1 MFLLRSAFDSLVQAA
16 GTRSA
21 AQVAYFVLMSFPA
34 TLILLVWAFSTVL
47 GDDSVRESIVDAI
60 VQALPLSDASDR
72 RLVEQLLDEVAAGAG
87 SLGWL
92 GALSLLYSASGAIG
106 AFRYAVNAARGITAT
121 RPYVPG
127 KALDVSLTLVVAPA
141 IILALGLTLSGA
153 LASNIGDNP
162 WTVAVAQ
169 VLVTDV
175 VPLAIV
181 FGLLLLLLRVLPE
194 EGASFSAAW
203 PGALAGAVGAVAV
216 GLGTDVY
223 FAVFGEA
230 NAIYGTLG
238 ALLAIVFSVYLAAIA
253 LVVRSTRHRS
263 GRPVPDRRRDRPRA
277 REGRR
282 HSARAA
288 TARPAT
294 RTLRPRPRT
303 VRIGLPQPH
312 QRRPS

>member
-1 MFLLRSAFDSLVQAA
+1 MTLRRLPARTVFLLRNAFDSLLRTA

-34 TLILLVWAFSTVL
+34 ILLLLVWGFSTVL

-60 VQALPLSDASDR
+60 VQALPLADPTDR

-92 GALSLLYSASGAIG
+92 GAISLLYSASGAIG
-106 AFRYAVNAARGITAT
+106 AFRHAVNEARGVTAT

-127 KALDVSLTLVVAPA
+127 KALDVGLTLVVAPA
-141 IILALGLTLSGA
+141 IIVALGLTLSGA
-153 LASNIGDNP
+153 LAENIGDNP

-169 VLVTDV
+169 FLVTDATPV
-175 VPLAIV
+175 AIV
-181 FGLLLLLLRVLPE
+181 WGLLLLLLRVLPE
-194 EGASFSAAW
+194 EGASFSTAW
-203 PGALAGAVGAVAV
+203 PGALAGAAGAIAV

-253 LVVRSTRHRS
+253 LVYGAHVAAQAALFPS
-263 GRPVPDRRRDRPRA
+263 GAAIDRELEKGDGTPLGRLLLEELRGLFVRA
-277 REGRR
+277 R
-282 HSARAA
+282 
-288 TARPAT
+288 RP
-294 RTLRPRPRT
+294 
-303 VRIGLPQPH
+303 
-312 QRRPS
+312 